1 MMTSLR
7 KRKHAP
13 RYRVQP
19 SADHEVDPSLFI
31 QAHEADIISGPQA
44 LQTARSLE
52 VKTLPSGSRRVG
64 DALIRWD
71 PVGSEEVGGDGQ
83 VLQRGDDDGV
93 WVDRYG
99 SPQDVSLWR

>member
-1 MMTSLR
+1 MTSLR
-7 KRKHAP
+7 KRKHVP

-19 SADHEVDPSLFI
+19 STDHEVEPSLFI

-44 LQTARSLE
+44 FQTARSLE
-52 VKTLPSGSRRVG
+52 VDTLSSGSRRVG

-71 PVGSEEVGGDGQ
+71 PVGSEEVGEDGQ
-83 VLQRGDDDGV
+83 VIQRGDDGGV

-99 SPQDVSLWR
+99 FLQDVSLLR